1 MELDYLNRCE
11 QDLLQAVQDA
21 EAAVTQLRHF
31 AASFLLMQNRRST
44 PGTNTTTIASVK
56 STEEGWL
63 LISLPVILPRRGEKD
78 RARVLDEPLRAAIR
92 CYCQDRALPKFQ
104 TCVLV
109 YEHIYDAA
117 YPRRRVTDHDN
128 LELKHCQDVLEAA
141 FLANDTASLCSVF
154 QCSHP
159 GEEVGTRIWILTP
172 EQFEIWLG
180 KHKTSWQKSQETE
193 N

>member
-1 MELDYLNRCE
+1 MALTYLNCCE
-11 QDLLQAVQDA
+11 RDLLQAVQDA
-21 EAAVTQLRHF
+21 ESAATGLRRF

-44 PGTNTTTIASVK
+44 PGTNTATIASVEN
-56 STEEGWL
+56 TEEGWL
-63 LISLPVILPRRGEKD
+63 LISLPVMLPRRGGKD
-78 RARVLDEPLRAAIR
+78 RARFLDEPLRAAIR
-92 CYCQDRALPKFQ
+92 RYCQGRPLPKFQ

-109 YEHIYDAA
+109 YEQIYDAA

-141 FLANDTASLCSVF
+141 FLANGAASLCSVF

-159 GEEVGTRIWILTP
+159 GEEPGTRIWILTP
-172 EQFEIWLG
+172 EQFEIWLS
-180 KHKTSWQKSQETE
+180 KHKSTWEKSQKTE

>member
-21 EAAVTQLRHF
+21 EAAVTQLRRF
-31 AASFLLMQNRRST
+31 AASFLLMQSRRST

-63 LISLPVILPRRGEKD
+63 LISLPVMLPRRSEKD
-78 RARVLDEPLRAAIR
+78 RARFLDEPLRAAIR
-92 CYCQDRALPKFQ
+92 RYCQDRPLPKFH

-109 YEHIYDAA
+109 YEQIYDAA
-117 YPRRRVTDHDN
+117 SPRRRVTDHDN

-159 GEEVGTRIWILTP
+159 GEKVGTRIWILTP

>member
-1 MELDYLNRCE
+1 MELDHLNRCE

-78 RARVLDEPLRAAIR
+78 RARFLDEPLRAAIR

-141 FLANDTASLCSVF
+141 FLTNDTASLCSVF

>member
-1 MELDYLNRCE
+1 MELDYINCCE

-78 RARVLDEPLRAAIR
+78 RSRFLDEPLRAAIR

>member
-1 MELDYLNRCE
+1 MELDHLNRCE

-78 RARVLDEPLRAAIR
+78 RARFLDEPLRAAIR

-159 GEEVGTRIWILTP
+159 GEEPGTRIWILTP
-172 EQFEIWLG
+172 EQFETWLS
-180 KHKTSWQKSQETE
+180 KRKSTWKKSQKTE

>member
-1 MELDYLNRCE
+1 MELNYLNCCE

-21 EAAVTQLRHF
+21 ESAVTELRRF
-31 AASFLLMQNRRST
+31 AASFLLMQSRQST

-63 LISLPVILPRRGEKD
+63 LISLPAMLPRRGGKD
-78 RARVLDEPLRAAIR
+78 RARFLDEPLRAADR
-92 CYCQDRALPKFQ
+92 RYCQDRALPKFQ

>member
-21 EAAVTQLRHF
+21 EAAVTHLRRF
-31 AASFLLMQNRRST
+31 AASFLLMQGGQST
-44 PGTNTTTIASVK
+44 PGTNATTIASVK
-56 STEEGWL
+56 SAEEGWL
-63 LISLPVILPRRGEKD
+63 LISLPVMLPRRGEKD
-78 RARVLDEPLRAAIR
+78 RARFLDEPLRAAIR

>member
-1 MELDYLNRCE
+1 MELDHLNRCE
-11 QDLLQAVQDA
+11 QGMLHAVQDA
-21 EAAVTQLRHF
+21 GAAVTQLRHF

-78 RARVLDEPLRAAIR
+78 RARFLDEPLRAAIR

>member
-1 MELDYLNRCE
+1 MELNYLNCCE

-21 EAAVTQLRHF
+21 ESAVTELRRF
-31 AASFLLMQNRRST
+31 AASFLLMQDRRST
-44 PGTNTTTIASVK
+44 PGSNTTTIASVK
-56 STEEGWL
+56 NTEEGWL
-63 LISLPVILPRRGEKD
+63 LISLPVMLPRRGEKD
-78 RARVLDEPLRAAIR
+78 RARFLDEPLRAAIR
-92 CYCQDRALPKFQ
+92 RYYQDKPLPKFQ

-109 YEHIYDAA
+109 YEHIYYAA

-141 FLANDTASLCSVF
+141 FLTNDTASLCSVF

-159 GEEVGTRIWILTP
+159 GEEPGTRIWILTP
-172 EQFEIWLG
+172 EQFEIWLS
-180 KHKTSWQKSQETE
+180 KHKSTWQKSQKTE

>member
-1 MELDYLNRCE
+1 MELNYLNCCE

-21 EAAVTQLRHF
+21 ESAVTELRRF
-31 AASFLLMQNRRST
+31 AASFLLMQSRQST

-63 LISLPVILPRRGEKD
+63 LISLPVMLPRRGGKD
-78 RARVLDEPLRAAIR
+78 RARFLDEPLRAAVR
-92 CYCQDRALPKFQ
+92 RYCQDRALPKFQ

-159 GEEVGTRIWILTP
+159 GEEPGTRIWILTP
-172 EQFEIWLG
+172 EQFEIWLS
-180 KHKTSWQKSQETE
+180 KHKSTWKKSQKTE

>member
-1 MELDYLNRCE
+1 M
-11 QDLLQAVQDA
+11 
-21 EAAVTQLRHF
+21 TQLRRF
-31 AASFLLMQNRRST
+31 AASFLLMQNRQPT
-44 PGTNTTTIASVK
+44 PGTNTTTIASVEN
-56 STEEGWL
+56 TEEGWL
-63 LISLPVILPRRGEKD
+63 LISLPAMLPRRGEKD
-78 RARVLDEPLRAAIR
+78 RARFLDEPLRAAIR
-92 CYCQDRALPKFQ
+92 RYCQDRPLPKFQ

-141 FLANDTASLCSVF
+141 FLTNDTASLCSVF

>member
-1 MELDYLNRCE
+1 MELDHLNRCE

-78 RARVLDEPLRAAIR
+78 RARFLDEPLRAASR

>member
-78 RARVLDEPLRAAIR
+78 RARFLDEPLRAAIR

-141 FLANDTASLCSVF
+141 FLTNDTASLCSVF

-159 GEEVGTRIWILTP
+159 GEEPGTRIWILTP
-172 EQFEIWLG
+172 EQFETWLS
-180 KHKTSWQKSQETE
+180 KRKSTWKKSQKTE

>member
-1 MELDYLNRCE
+1 MELDYLNHCE
-11 QDLLQAVQDA
+11 QDLLQAVQEA
-21 EAAVTQLRHF
+21 EAAVTQLRRF
-31 AASFLLMQNRRST
+31 AASFLLMQNRRSM

-56 STEEGWL
+56 ITEEGWL

-78 RARVLDEPLRAAIR
+78 RARFLDEPLRAAIR

>member
-1 MELDYLNRCE
+1 MELNYLNCCE

-78 RARVLDEPLRAAIR
+78 RARFLDEPLRAAIR

>member
-1 MELDYLNRCE
+1 MELEYLNRCE

-78 RARVLDEPLRAAIR
+78 RARFLDEPLRASIR

>member
-21 EAAVTQLRHF
+21 ESTVTELRRF
-31 AASFLLMQNRRST
+31 AASFLLMQSRQST

-63 LISLPVILPRRGEKD
+63 LISLPVMLPRRGEKD
-78 RARVLDEPLRAAIR
+78 RARFLDEPLRAAIR
-92 CYCQDRALPKFQ
+92 CYCQDRPLPKFQ

-172 EQFEIWLG
+172 EQFTIWLS
-180 KHKTSWQKSQETE
+180 KRKSTWQKSQKTE

>member
-1 MELDYLNRCE
+1 MELDYINCCE

-21 EAAVTQLRHF
+21 ESAVTELRRF
-31 AASFLLMQNRRST
+31 AASFLLMQSRQST

-63 LISLPVILPRRGEKD
+63 LISLPVMLPRRGGKD
-78 RARVLDEPLRAAIR
+78 RARFLDEPLRAAVR
-92 CYCQDRALPKFQ
+92 RYCQDRALPKFQ

-141 FLANDTASLCSVF
+141 FMANDTASLCSVF

>member
-11 QDLLQAVQDA
+11 QDLLHAVQDA

-78 RARVLDEPLRAAIR
+78 RARFLDEPLRAAIR

>member
-1 MELDYLNRCE
+1 MELDYINCCE

-63 LISLPVILPRRGEKD
+63 LISLPVMLPRRGEKD
-78 RARVLDEPLRAAIR
+78 RARFLDEPLRAAIR

>member
-78 RARVLDEPLRAAIR
+78 RARFLDEPLRAAIR

-109 YEHIYDAA
+109 YEHIYDAS

>member
-1 MELDYLNRCE
+1 MELDHLNRCE

-78 RARVLDEPLRAAIR
+78 RARFLDEPLRAAIR

-141 FLANDTASLCSVF
+141 FLTNDTASLCSVF

-159 GEEVGTRIWILTP
+159 GEELGTRIWILTP

>member
-78 RARVLDEPLRAAIR
+78 RARFLDEPLRAAIR

-141 FLANDTASLCSVF
+141 FLTNDTASLCSVF

-159 GEEVGTRIWILTP
+159 GEEVGTRIWIRTP
-172 EQFEIWLG
+172 EQFETWLS
-180 KHKTSWQKSQETE
+180 KHKSTWEKSQKTE

>member
-78 RARVLDEPLRAAIR
+78 RARFLDEPLRAAIR

-159 GEEVGTRIWILTP
+159 GEEVGTCIWILTP
-172 EQFEIWLG
+172 EQFEIWLS
-180 KHKTSWQKSQETE
+180 KHKSTREKSQKTE

>member
-1 MELDYLNRCE
+1 MELNYLNCCE

-21 EAAVTQLRHF
+21 ESAVTELRRF
-31 AASFLLMQNRRST
+31 AASFLLMQDRRST

-78 RARVLDEPLRAAIR
+78 RARFLDEPLRAAIR

>member
-1 MELDYLNRCE
+1 MELDYLNHSE

-21 EAAVTQLRHF
+21 ESAVTELRRF
-31 AASFLLMQNRRST
+31 AASFLLMQSRQST

-78 RARVLDEPLRAAIR
+78 RARFLDEPLRAAIR

-172 EQFEIWLG
+172 EQFGIWLS
-180 KHKTSWQKSQETE
+180 KHKTSWQKSQETG

>member
-1 MELDYLNRCE
+1 MELDHLNCCE

-21 EAAVTQLRHF
+21 ESAVTELRRF
-31 AASFLLMQNRRST
+31 AASFLLMQSRQST

-63 LISLPVILPRRGEKD
+63 LISLPVMLPRRGGKD
-78 RARVLDEPLRAAIR
+78 RARFLDEPLRAAVR
-92 CYCQDRALPKFQ
+92 RYCQDRALPKFQ

>member
-1 MELDYLNRCE
+1 MELDYLNHSE

-21 EAAVTQLRHF
+21 ESAVTELRRF
-31 AASFLLMQNRRST
+31 AASFLLMQSRQST
-44 PGTNTTTIASVK
+44 PGTNATTIASVK

-63 LISLPVILPRRGEKD
+63 LISLPAMLPRRGEKD
-78 RARVLDEPLRAAIR
+78 RARFLDEPLRAAIR
-92 CYCQDRALPKFQ
+92 SYFRNKPLPKFQ
-104 TCVLV
+104 ACVLV

-141 FLANDTASLCSVF
+141 FLTNDSASLCSVF

-159 GEEVGTRIWILTP
+159 GEDPGTRIWILTP
-172 EQFEIWLG
+172 EQFEIWLS
-180 KHKTSWQKSQETE
+180 KHKSTWKKSQKTE

>member
-78 RARVLDEPLRAAIR
+78 RARFLDEPLRAAIR

-180 KHKTSWQKSQETE
+180 KQKTSWQKSQETE

>member
-1 MELDYLNRCE
+1 MELNYLNCCE

-21 EAAVTQLRHF
+21 ESAVTELRRF

-78 RARVLDEPLRAAIR
+78 RARFLDEPLRAAIR

>member
-1 MELDYLNRCE
+1 MELNYLNCCE

-78 RARVLDEPLRAAIR
+78 RARFLDEPLRASIR

>member
-44 PGTNTTTIASVK
+44 PGTNPTTMASVK

-78 RARVLDEPLRAAIR
+78 RARFLDEPLRAAIR

-172 EQFEIWLG
+172 EQFEIWLS
-180 KHKTSWQKSQETE
+180 KHKSTWEKSQKTE

>member
-1 MELDYLNRCE
+1 MELDYINCCE

-21 EAAVTQLRHF
+21 EAAVTELRRF

-78 RARVLDEPLRAAIR
+78 RARFLDEPLRAAIR

>member
-1 MELDYLNRCE
+1 MELDHLNRCE

-78 RARVLDEPLRAAIR
+78 RARFLDEPLRASIR

-180 KHKTSWQKSQETE
+180 KHKTSWQKSQETG

>member
-78 RARVLDEPLRAAIR
+78 RARFLDEPLRAAIR

-180 KHKTSWQKSQETE
+180 KHNTSWQKSQETE